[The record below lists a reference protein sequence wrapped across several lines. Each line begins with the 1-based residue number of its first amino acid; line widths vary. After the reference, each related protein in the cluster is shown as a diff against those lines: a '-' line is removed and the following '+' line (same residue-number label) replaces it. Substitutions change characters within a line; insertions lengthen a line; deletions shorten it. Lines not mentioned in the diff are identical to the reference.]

1 MEIGLKPKK
10 INITIM
16 KMGGEN
22 YEVNFNEE
30 TWLYL
35 DKEQIKELRDKIN
48 DVLIGKDIKLDMLRE
63 QQDYIDEVKK
73 AGGFDNDS

>member
-10 INITIM
+10 TNITIM

-35 DKEQIKELRDKIN
+35 DKEQITELRNKIN
-48 DVLIGKDIKLDMLRE
+48 GILMGEDYKSDMLRE
-63 QQDYIDEVKK
+63 KQDYIDEVKK
-73 AGGFDNDS
+73 ARGKVE